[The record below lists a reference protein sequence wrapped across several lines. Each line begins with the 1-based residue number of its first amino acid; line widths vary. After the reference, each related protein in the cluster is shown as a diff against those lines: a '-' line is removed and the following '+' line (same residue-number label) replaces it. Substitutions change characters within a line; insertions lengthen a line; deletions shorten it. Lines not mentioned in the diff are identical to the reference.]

1 MINTHNWQ
9 TKRSKNVFSGT
20 NGITGTA
27 WKIPLSLHLQLR
39 ASCRHFARMPT
50 LQNSTTGNIMQHE
63 IMKYIKFRLQY
74 ASITKSLKQLIHL
87 QQLVIR
93 MCSNWFP
100 PICFGDSWH
109 RVGPFY
115 LWASAWHNI
124 KTRID
129 GCERKGL
136 GLTEQKLCRKILLRV
151 GWNVEEI
158 LEVIIRSKK
167 TPATWTM
174 ESWWVSSSDRSWVYG
189 LLSSFHTCVTW
200 CTV

>member
-1 MINTHNWQ
+1 M
-9 TKRSKNVFSGT
+9 KRIKNVFSGT

-93 MCSNWFP
+93 MCSN
-100 PICFGDSWH
+100 CFLQF
-109 RVGPFY
+109 V
-115 LWASAWHNI
+115 L
-124 KTRID
+124 
-129 GCERKGL
+129 
-136 GLTEQKLCRKILLRV
+136 
-151 GWNVEEI
+151 EI
-158 LEVIIRSKK
+158 LGTEWALFICGQVLDTTSKQELMAASGK
-167 TPATWTM
+167 DLA
-174 ESWWVSSSDRSWVYG
+174 
-189 LLSSFHTCVTW
+189 
-200 CTV
+200 